1 MIQLM
6 WRSLPLVL
14 LLACGGP
21 EKVEKG
27 EPQTAKEKQLREA
40 KASGEVDEGGK
51 KWGGWR
57 YQGDRADCFFLVGR
71 KCFKSETA
79 ACQAAKCKAPKQCTT
94 TGGGPATLSCK

>member
-6 WRSLPLVL
+6 WRSIHLLVL
-14 LLACGGP
+14 VLAFGACGGP
-21 EKVEKG
+21 AKVEKG

-40 KASGEVDEGGK
+40 KASGEV
-51 KWGGWR
+51 